1 MNAKIIWSTGE
12 SYEQSSRFQKNTA
25 VKTNDETFVVSS
37 TPQMPMQSM
46 NKPRESLNFQ
56 TASRDMFS
64 QRGMNPFLDASN
76 SSNNYSDHIAIQN
89 THLQPIDTSMTDRS
103 ISKN

>member
-37 TPQMPMQSM
+37 TPQIPMQPM
-46 NKPRESLNFQ
+46 NKPRETLNFQ
-56 TASRDMFS
+56 SASRDMFS
-64 QRGMNPFLDASN
+64 QRGMNPFLN
-76 SSNNYSDHIAIQN
+76 TSSTYSDHIAVQN

-103 ISKN
+103 ISKT

>member
-12 SYEQSSRFQKNTA
+12 SYEQSSRFQQDA
-25 VKTNDETFVVSS
+25 VKPEPKYFIPSS
-37 TPQMPMQSM
+37 TPQMPSI
-46 NKPRESLNFQ
+46 NKPRESLDFQ
-56 TASRDMFS
+56 IASRDMFT